1 MEVWVKRHFVR
12 PLFVSILA
20 AAVAGTIIVLL
31 GKVLLHYY
39 DATIEKPEYERSEL
53 WVALG
58 FAAAIMV
65 VASFL
70 ATRPKGSLGPLDREV
85 AIGSAPMFAP
95 EPPPIDVRLR
105 QGTQGKLE
113 DIQTGY
119 TLYARNG
126 ALAKV
131 LGIVPGTEEFGRQ
144 YKGFI
149 YAQGLYGASD
159 ELWIPFEAVMA
170 VYPETQSVFLAIKG
184 DETETFGWNKPPANI
199 SRTPDKGPA
208 PL

>member
-1 MEVWVKRHFVR
+1 MAVWFRRQLVR
-12 PLFVSILA
+12 PAFIALFA
-20 AAVAGTIIVLL
+20 AAIAGVIIVFL
-31 GKVLLHYY
+31 GKLLLHYY
-39 DATIEKPEYERSEL
+39 DATIEKPDYERSEL

-58 FAAAIMV
+58 FAAFIML

-70 ATRPKGSLGPLDREV
+70 ATRPHGALGPLDREV
-85 AIGSAPMFAP
+85 AIGSEPMFAP

-105 QGTQGKLE
+105 QGERGTLE

-119 TLYARNG
+119 TLYARSG

-131 LGIVPGTEEFGRQ
+131 IGIVPGTEEFGRRYQ
-144 YKGFI
+144 GFI

-159 ELWIPFEAVMA
+159 ELWIPFEAVMS

-184 DETETFGWNKPPANI
+184 DETETFGWNRPPANI
-199 SRTPDKGPA
+199 SRTPTKGPE